1 MKRLTALLLVLALV
15 LSAAPAMAATL
26 LEKFEGQLTE
36 QGFKGTVAFTASG
49 EKTALFSGD
58 AWAWVL
64 SAAPRITLEATHSL
78 MDRVDGQAALNVLID
93 GKTAGKT
100 SLLYNQEQMG
110 VSSDLLAGY
119 DAAWYAA
126 PRDWNLSVL
135 LQGLT
140 QQGSA
145 WPPVWRLLTAVESAP
160 DAWKEKAAQ
169 HFVSYETKLGT
180 WLNTYAAVSTA
191 TEGNVAYTQLQWV
204 IPAEDVK
211 TEIKA
216 LMKDFFADAALL
228 SLLREVATP
237 QEAACYLQPG
247 MEPILSSWV
256 DKTALAGKIEITR
269 RYSAAGDTV
278 LDQVKLPFSE
288 NQPLSALTVTV
299 TPESDGRLWTL
310 QGAGRDG
317 AEYGVSCL
325 MANKENIYS
334 GAVDVTLPAGEDGK
348 KKTVAFDFNGTW
360 DGGKEEYSLTTDRFE
375 QTMEGTLVIKP
386 RSLDVPSQ
394 SLTLKAAFSSASSPR
409 ASTRLE
415 AELTWR
421 DLDGDAS
428 VTAAL
433 SGRTAAPTEVEKLA
447 DKANVQRLDR
457 LPGSGFEALLGEWNA
472 HFSAWLRDAAEQL
485 LPAQLPAQ

>member
-1 MKRLTALLLVLALV
+1 MKRLIALLLALTLLMSV
-15 LSAAPAMAATL
+15 APAMAATL
-26 LEKFEGQLTE
+26 LEKFEGQTTE
-36 QGFKGTVAFTASG
+36 QGFKGTVTFTASG
-49 EKTALFSGD
+49 GKTALFGAD

-64 SAAPRITLEATHSL
+64 SAAPRVTLEATHSL

-93 GKTAGKT
+93 GKSAGKT
-100 SLLYNQEQMG
+100 SLLYNEALMG

-126 PRDWNLSVL
+126 PRDWNLSLL

-145 WPPVWRLLTAVESAP
+145 WPPVWRLIAAVESAP

-169 HFVSYETKLGT
+169 HLVPYETKLGT
-180 WLNTYAAVSTA
+180 WLNTYAAVSTV
-191 TEGNVAYTQLQWV
+191 TEENAAYTQLQWV

-211 TEIKA
+211 TGTKA
-216 LMKDFFADAALL
+216 LMKDFYADTALL
-228 SLLREVATP
+228 ALLGEVATA

-247 MEPILSSWV
+247 MGPILSAWV
-256 DKTALAGKIEITR
+256 DKIALTGEIEITR

-288 NQPLSALTVTV
+288 SQSLSDLVITV
-299 TPESDGRLWTL
+299 TPEGEGRLWTFK
-310 QGAGRDG
+310 AAARDG
-317 AEYGVSCL
+317 AAYSLSCL
-325 MANKENIYS
+325 AAEKENIYS
-334 GAVDVTLPAGEDGK
+334 GAVEVTLPAGDDGK
-348 KKTVAFDFNGTW
+348 KQTVAFDFNGTW

-375 QTMEGTLVIKP
+375 QTMEGSLVIKP

-421 DLDGDAS
+421 DLDGDA
-428 VTAAL
+428 VLTAAL

-447 DKANVQRLDR
+447 DKANVQRLDQ
-457 LPGSGFEALLGEWNA
+457 LPGSGFDALLQEWGA
-472 HFSAWLRDAAEQL
+472 HFSAWLQDAAEQL
-485 LPAQLPAQ
+485 LPAQLPVQ